1 MRSILAST
9 FAVLLS
15 AAPVLPAMAQA
26 GSIQGGTTP
35 ATAPAAAAAAT
46 PAKPAEPAKA
56 AEAVKPSAPARAGAV
71 VHKDKVGTPIAA
83 TPATPAKPAAPK
95 TN

>member
-15 AAPVLPAMAQA
+15 AAVALPAMAQGSVATPA
-26 GSIQGGTTP
+26 GSLPGATAQTAPIAKPAEAAKSAAPARAGAVAVP
-35 ATAPAAAAAAT
+35 KDKATAPAAAA
-46 PAKPAEPAKA
+46 
-56 AEAVKPSAPARAGAV
+56 
-71 VHKDKVGTPIAA
+71 
-83 TPATPAKPAAPK
+83 TPATPAAPAVRK